1 MTFEVVYGIFRNSCF
16 MRMDRLR
23 TKLRTQKGVDVV
35 STSIPA
41 STPFNILF
49 IRQMTSRYARCRS
62 LLHFFI

>member
-1 MTFEVVYGIFRNSCF
+1 
-16 MRMDRLR
+16 MDRLR